1 MESLILRF
9 IHVQSFSM
17 AMLTLFRSLTGE
29 DWNGIMH
36 SFINMGAGASA
47 VVYFLSFTLLSNF
60 ILLNLVVAVIL
71 ENFADFMDPGDA
83 METGKDSDSD
93 LMTKF
98 RDGWQVHPLSQP
110 TLLLNFLLQRPVS
123 LIVSILIQL
132 CAALSLYT
140 QAGS

>member
-1 MESLILRF
+1 MKSLILRF

-98 RDGWQVHPLSQP
+98 RDGWQVHPLSQR
-110 TLLLNFLLQRPVS
+110 TLLL
-123 LIVSILIQL
+123 
-132 CAALSLYT
+132 T
-140 QAGS
+140 